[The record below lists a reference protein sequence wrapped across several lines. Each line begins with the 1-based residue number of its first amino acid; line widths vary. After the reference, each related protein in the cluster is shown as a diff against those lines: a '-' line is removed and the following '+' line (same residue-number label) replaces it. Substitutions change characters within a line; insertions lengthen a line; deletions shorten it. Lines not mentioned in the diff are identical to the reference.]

1 MLTRSGHRARWIAVW
16 VLLAIW
22 FVALMTGL
30 GGGLA
35 NLFLVFAVV
44 VLLYELLAV
53 DRAGPA

>member
-1 MLTRSGHRARWIAVW
+1 MAARFGHRARWTAVW
-16 VLLAIW
+16 LLLLIW
-22 FVALMTGL
+22 FATLMTGA

-53 DRAGPA
+53 DRA